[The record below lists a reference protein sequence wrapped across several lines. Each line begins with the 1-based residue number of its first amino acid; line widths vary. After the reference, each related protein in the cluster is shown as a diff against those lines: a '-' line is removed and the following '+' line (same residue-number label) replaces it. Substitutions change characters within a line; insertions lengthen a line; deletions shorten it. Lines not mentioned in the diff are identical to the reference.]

1 MILKARDK
9 IWRKLQNGNGQTVTE
24 LAIFAPIFLLCL
36 TMLIQYGLS
45 LNYQLQQKQEAFRKA
60 MAYSTSGSPNARQ
73 GQYASYQHVPFV
85 DAQDEIGVPQHY
97 PVGASASV
105 TWTNRLAGAVEWGN
119 FDDLPRV
126 FYEIDGVMYPE
137 EGLKIAG
144 FGWKRDIAPTD
155 TVKVKK
161 DRDDGTW
168 YWETVAL
175 SWELKKTVFQ
185 DLDYV
190 MWDVINSNKP
200 HLGYGTMA
208 DVDNDN
214 KEEMIISTVTHEG
227 DETTNS
233 DGDTVRADNISEIKY
248 IDYQSGDIDL
258 TINSA
263 DQALGHK
270 TQGIQPGYERQF
282 NMNASIAKQEN
293 VPNVNPDAIVST
305 TDIKANERVSY
316 RFIDSEGTHK
326 IETQYPANR
335 KVTWTTPNF

>member
-1 MILKARDK
+1 MINRLWNKIRHKAQK
-9 IWRKLQNGNGQTVTE
+9 ESGQTITE

-60 MAYSTSGSPNARQ
+60 MAYATGGSVNARQ

-105 TWTNRLAGAVEWGN
+105 TWTNRLAGAIQWN
-119 FDDLPRV
+119 NDDDLPRV
-126 FYEIDGVMYPE
+126 FYEIDNALYPP

-144 FGWKRDIAPTD
+144 FGWRRDIALTD
-155 TVKVKK
+155 TVKIKK

-168 YWETVAL
+168 YWETVPL
-175 SWELKKTVFQ
+175 SWEVKKTTFQ
-185 DLDYV
+185 DLNYV
-190 MWDVINSNKP
+190 MWDVINGTRPN
-200 HLGYGTMA
+200 LDYGTMA

-233 DGDTVRADNISEIKY
+233 DGDTVRTDNISEIKY

-258 TINSA
+258 TINSS
-263 DQALGHK
+263 DENMGYK
-270 TQGIQPGYERQF
+270 VQGVQPGYERQF
-282 NMNASIAKQEN
+282 NMNASLAKQEN
-293 VPNVNPDAIVST
+293 VPSVNPDAIVST
-305 TDIKANERVSY
+305 TKIKANEQVKFK
-316 RFIDSEGTHK
+316 FIDKEGTHS
-326 IETQYPANR
+326 IETQYPTDR
-335 KVTWTTPNF
+335 TVTWTTPNN